1 VNWRVY
7 NLVNQGIFLRIGRGK
22 FRLGKGSLYIPE
34 VDNRIIRI
42 SKLIKEKFP
51 FTQYCIWGS
60 SSIIEF
66 GHHVPRTNII
76 LVDAE
81 RDSMESVF
89 YTLKEELKTVFHK
102 PGKDL
107 YDNYINDLQKPI
119 IIRPLVSE
127 APLQF
132 IKNIPT
138 VTLEKLLVDALVDEE
153 FEFLKGNE
161 INHVYNNAFDRYS
174 VNISKLIRYAD
185 RKRKKPE
192 ILQILRTNNLAAEDD
207 LLP

>member
-1 VNWRVY
+1 MVK
-7 NLVNQGIFLRIGRGK
+7 QGILLRTGKGK
-22 FRLGKGSLYIPE
+22 FRLGKGFLYIPE
-34 VDNRIIRI
+34 VDNRIIKINR
-42 SKLIKEKFP
+42 LLKEKYP
-51 FTQYCIWGS
+51 FIQYCIWVS

-66 GHHVPRTNII
+66 GHHIPKTNII
-76 LVDAE
+76 LVDTE

-89 YTLKEELKTVFHK
+89 YTLKEEFKTVFHK

-119 IIRPLVSE
+119 IVRPLVSE
-127 APLQF
+127 APLQT
-132 IKNIPT
+132 IKRIPT
-138 VTLEKLLVDALVDEE
+138 LTLEKLLVDALVDEE
-153 FEFLKGNE
+153 FVFLKGNE
-161 INHVYNNAFDRYS
+161 INHIFRNAFERYS

-192 ILQILRTNNLAAEDD
+192 VLQILRNNNLAADCD